1 MMILRHPT
9 NLDMEV
15 DVARATAYGMRY
27 EIRMVLQ
34 TPIAG
39 HLPLRTI
46 WQIDDGV
53 DYPRLITLYPD

>member
-1 MMILRHPT
+1 MMILRHAT

-39 HLPLRTI
+39 HLTLRTI